1 MWLNNW
7 PAGLKLNTELS
18 RFLCHSLLSVVV
30 AWNRKRSNIG
40 NEGGLTKSIGVL
52 DDLVLPNLETIIWIS
67 GWLGCCGATLAIA
80 VFADL
85 LSLLTVHAFTCYSV
99 LRAVY
104 EIQLSILGSL
114 WYLFRGAY
122 HLQMSI

>member
-1 MWLNNW
+1 M
-7 PAGLKLNTELS
+7 
-18 RFLCHSLLSVVV
+18 
-30 AWNRKRSNIG
+30 
-40 NEGGLTKSIGVL
+40 IGVL

-122 HLQMSI
+122 YLQMSI